1 MSLASAVGAILS
13 EKNEGL
19 LDRSLVMG
27 TFSAWAGRTLKM
39 QFDSQA
45 H

>member
-27 TFSAWAGRTLKM
+27 TFEPGLAAVGRA
-39 QFDSQA
+39 QSYASDP
-45 H
+45 